1 MRMRI
6 LAALFFVAVAVPAQ
20 AVVRRAFVTSVTGSG
35 NISTWPGASGATVL
49 DKADAVCR
57 ARAAAALPSPLP
69 NAATYRAWISTSA
82 IDAYCHVQGLSGQ
95 KGTGCGGGAL
105 PGGGPWYLANGIT
118 PFAASLDEL
127 ASDPY
132 AIYRPLFADENGDE
146 VVEGALLTGTFYF
159 GTAVPNRTCSD
170 WASASAAQSLS
181 AGNTS
186 ASAYQWSGNNIVACD
201 QPMHLICLEP
211 GAGSTPNLAWLP
223 GAIAFV
229 SSASGTGDLATWPES
244 DGLDGLD
251 GADRICQNLAVAA
264 HLPGPD
270 LFVAWLGA
278 LPVDASDRISTNGP
292 FRRLDSFPIAF
303 SFDDLRDGVA
313 ANSLHVD
320 EHGAYLTEKGETW
333 TGADALGI
341 AAAAHCSGWTS
352 GSAAAFGRDGWAD
365 RARTGLWT
373 DAFDKPCDEP
383 AHLYCF
389 ANRIA
394 LFWDGFDATGDT
406 SRWSGV
412 VGAVP

>member
-6 LAALFFVAVAVPAQ
+6 LAALFFVAVAVPSE

-57 ARAAAALPSPLP
+57 ARAAAALPAPLP
-69 NAATYRAWISTSA
+69 NAATYRAWISTSDT
-82 IDAYCHVQGLSGQ
+82 DAYCHVQGVVGQ
-95 KGTGCGGGAL
+95 KATGCGGGTL

-118 PFAASLDEL
+118 PFTASLDEL
-127 ASDPY
+127 ANEPY
-132 AIYRPLFADENGDE
+132 AIYRPLFVDENSDE
-146 VVEGALLTGTFYF
+146 IVEGSLLTGTFF
-159 GTAVPNRTCSD
+159 VGSAVPNKTCND
-170 WASASAAQSLS
+170 WTSASAALSLS
-181 AGNTS
+181 AGNSS
-186 ASAYQWSGNNIVACD
+186 ASAYQWSGNSIIGCD
-201 QPMHLICLEP
+201 QALHLLCLEP
-211 GAGSTPNLAWLP
+211 GTGTGPNLTWVP

-229 SSASGTGDLATWPES
+229 SSATGSGDLATWPES
-244 DGLDGLD
+244 GGVDGLE
-251 GADRICQNLAVAA
+251 GADRVCQNLAAAA

-278 LPVDASDRISTNGP
+278 LPVDASDRISTDGP

-303 SFDDLRDGVA
+303 SFDDLRDGIA

-333 TGADALGI
+333 TGANALGI
-341 AAAAHCSGWTS
+341 AVAANCNGWTS
-352 GSAAAFGRDGWAD
+352 ASAAASGRDGWAD
-365 RARTGLWT
+365 RARTGLWS

-383 AHLYCF
+383 AHLYCI

-406 SRWSGV
+406 TRWSSA